1 VCKGDKKDILATFC
15 LGSNWR
21 VLITAKPCMKSM
33 QSIVW
38 NPSQDGMEST
48 QGVGWNQ
55 AAEGYIYGDAMPS
68 LRLG

>member
-1 VCKGDKKDILATFC
+1 
-15 LGSNWR
+15 
-21 VLITAKPCMKSM
+21 MKSM

-55 AAEGYIYGDAMPS
+55 AAEGNIYGDAMR
-68 LRLG
+68 LRQFHTRKA